1 MEELIFF
8 ALIGFASI
16 IESVFRRRKARSGGG
31 PVKEA
36 PTRDRR
42 FEREQGRP
50 EESPTYDSVPSYD
63 EWVTAEELPTYDSVP
78 SYDER
83 ATATVPEASA
93 KKPRVD
99 TLGSD
104 LLEVL
109 LGGETWQD
117 EKDRAKRKLKA
128 RNDEIRRLRMKV
140 EESSR
145 AGASAGESVSPPSV
159 HQIHRTHAEF
169 GTDPSERAPS
179 EQDGLDPLARSL
191 SAEAKAVRRQL
202 RSDSASALRQ
212 AIVLQEV
219 LGPPQSIREDT
230 SA

>member
-63 EWVTAEELPTYDSVP
+63 EWVTA
-78 SYDER
+78 
-83 ATATVPEASA
+83 TVPEASA
-93 KKPRVD
+93 KKPALD

-117 EKDRAKRKLKA
+117 EKDRAKQKLKA

-145 AGASAGESVSPPSV
+145 AGASAGESVSPPSA

>member
-63 EWVTAEELPTYDSVP
+63 EWVTA
-78 SYDER
+78 
-83 ATATVPEASA
+83 TVPEASA
-93 KKPRVD
+93 KKPALD

-117 EKDRAKRKLKA
+117 EKDLAKRKLKA

>member
-63 EWVTAEELPTYDSVP
+63 E
-78 SYDER
+78 R

-93 KKPRVD
+93 KKPALD

-109 LGGETWQD
+109 LGETWQD

>member
-50 EESPTYDSVPSYD
+50 EELPTYDSVPSYD
-63 EWVTAEELPTYDSVP
+63 EWVTA
-78 SYDER
+78 
-83 ATATVPEASA
+83 TVPEASA
-93 KKPRVD
+93 KKPALD

-219 LGPPQSIREDT
+219 LGPPQSIREDP

>member
-63 EWVTAEELPTYDSVP
+63 EWVTA
-78 SYDER
+78 
-83 ATATVPEASA
+83 TVPEASA
-93 KKPRVD
+93 KKPALD

-117 EKDRAKRKLKA
+117 EKDRAKQKLKA

-169 GTDPSERAPS
+169 GTAPSERAPS

>member
-63 EWVTAEELPTYDSVP
+63 EWVTA
-78 SYDER
+78 
-83 ATATVPEASA
+83 TVPEASA
-93 KKPRVD
+93 KKPALD

-109 LGGETWQD
+109 LGETWQD
-117 EKDRAKRKLKA
+117 EKDRAKQKLKA

>member
-63 EWVTAEELPTYDSVP
+63 EWVTA
-78 SYDER
+78 
-83 ATATVPEASA
+83 TVPEASA
-93 KKPRVD
+93 KKPALD

>member
-63 EWVTAEELPTYDSVP
+63 EWVTA
-78 SYDER
+78 
-83 ATATVPEASA
+83 TVPEASA
-93 KKPRVD
+93 KKPALD

-109 LGGETWQD
+109 LGETWQD

-145 AGASAGESVSPPSV
+145 AGASAGESASPPSV

>member
-63 EWVTAEELPTYDSVP
+63 EWVTA
-78 SYDER
+78 
-83 ATATVPEASA
+83 TVPEASA
-93 KKPRVD
+93 KKPALD

-140 EESSR
+140 EDFSR

>member
-63 EWVTAEELPTYDSVP
+63 EWVTA
-78 SYDER
+78 
-83 ATATVPEASA
+83 TVPEASA
-93 KKPRVD
+93 KKPALD

-117 EKDRAKRKLKA
+117 EKDRAKQKLKA